1 VVLVSGEMVSLLRSA
16 VRYAGV
22 AACCFVIGATC
33 GLPQT
38 ADPAQPSTQAS
49 KPMLPASLAGWSGAG
64 AMNTGT
70 SSAAIDAANADVLKE
85 FGLKDFAQG
94 TYRRGNSTLNLRA
107 MRFADA
113 TGAYGAFTF
122 YRKPDMRPE
131 EIGNRGAGDA
141 HEAVFW
147 SGGTVVDATFQGTEA
162 IEQPVLKALAAEL
175 PPAGGSSGVAPT
187 LPGYLPTEFLDGS
200 TIRYAIGPAGYVN
213 GGGVLPPDAIDFGR
227 DAEVVTAQ
235 YSIHSDQGRMT
246 LIEYPTPQM
255 AIHSEEAIEAL
266 LKGSLPATLQQSKSS
281 ALAVRRSGP
290 LVAMTSGNFSSDE
303 AQALLAQ
310 VSYRVDVTWNRGA
323 GNFSKNE
330 VKNAAEMLFG
340 IATLFFVLGSCAV
353 VLGFFFGGGRAVW
366 RVMHGKPA
374 SSVYEE
380 DFICLNL
387 SGWLPE
393 SPRKTP

>member
-1 VVLVSGEMVSLLRSA
+1 
-16 VRYAGV
+16 
-22 AACCFVIGATC
+22 
-33 GLPQT
+33 
-38 ADPAQPSTQAS
+38 
-49 KPMLPASLAGWSGAG
+49 MLPAKLAGWTEAG
-64 AMNTGT
+64 VLNAGT
-70 SSAAIDAANADVLKE
+70 SAVAIDAANADVLKE
-85 FGLKDFAQG
+85 FGLKDFAEG
-94 TYRRGNSTLNLRA
+94 SYSRGNSTLKLRA

-131 EIGNRGAGDA
+131 EIGNRGAGDP

-147 SGGTVVDATFQGTEA
+147 SGETVVDATFQGTA
-162 IEQPVLKALAAEL
+162 IEQPVLRNLAAEL
-175 PPAGGSSGVAPT
+175 PPAAGSGGVAPT
-187 LPGYLPTEFLDGS
+187 LPGYLPKEFLDGS
-200 TIRYAIGPAGYVN
+200 TIRYAIGPAAYVS
-213 GGGVLPPDAIDFGR
+213 GGGVLPPEAIDFGR

-235 YSIHSDQGRMT
+235 YSMHSDQGRMT

-255 AIHSEEAIEAL
+255 AIHSEAAIEEL
-266 LKGSLPATLQQSKSS
+266 LKGSLPATLQQSKIS

-310 VSYRVDVTWNRGA
+310 VSYQVDITWNRGA

-330 VKNAAEMLFG
+330 VRNAAEMLIG
-340 IATLFFVLGSCAV
+340 IATLFLVLGSCAV

-380 DFICLNL
+380 DFISLNL